1 MAMARC
7 STAALF
13 VIVFSA
19 TALSSTVSG
28 QVTGGRLVGG
38 EAAWNSPAFDYQA
51 WADGIT
57 FHIGDELIFQY
68 DIGIHNVVVAD
79 SPEAFEQCRITPN
92 YGV

>member
-1 MAMARC
+1 MPSAETIYIYNIVPTYMCFVLISSIEMAMARC

-57 FHIGDELIFQY
+57 FHIGDEL
-68 DIGIHNVVVAD
+68 
-79 SPEAFEQCRITPN
+79 SE
-92 YGV
+92 